1 MKRLVVILALL
12 GGVGFAWLLLP
23 SSSVND
29 AGTFAKLGDR
39 APNFQA
45 LNLRT
50 GRPAN
55 LADYKGKVILL
66 NIWATWCPPCGEEM
80 PILERLQKDFQSQ
93 PFQVVAVSID
103 DGDSGAVLGYAR
115 THEMTF
121 DILQDPSGGI
131 ERRYGTIGVPWSFL
145 IDRDGYIMKAA
156 MGPASW
162 DDQAN
167 EQVVRLLLASPLR
180 DQ

>member
-1 MKRLVVILALL
+1 MKRLVVILAVL
-12 GGVGFAWLLLP
+12 GTAGLAWLALR
-23 SSSVND
+23 SSSSNEVGD
-29 AGTFAKLGDR
+29 FAKLGDR
-39 APNFQA
+39 APSFRA
-45 LNLRT
+45 VNLRT
-50 GRPAN
+50 GRPTT

-93 PFQVVAVSID
+93 SFQVVAVSID
-103 DGDSGAVLGYAR
+103 DGDSSVVLAYAR
-115 THEMTF
+115 EHEMTF
-121 DILQDPSGGI
+121 DVLRDPTGSI

-167 EQVVRLLLASPLR
+167 EQIVRLLLTSARR